1 MILVTGGR
9 GFIGAHT
16 VRALLDLGER
26 CVLGQR
32 AAGPPPALVSERE
45 VRDGRAVV
53 EPMDCTDPGSVL
65 AVGRRHRVTG
75 IVHLA
80 AAGMGASAPL
90 DELSANTAGL
100 FTVLR
105 AAREWGVGRVV
116 VASTIGVYAGVAG
129 PALREDTPL
138 PVASPHPIPA
148 AKKIAEVVAD
158 VAASSGLDVVAAR
171 IGAIWGPLGRP
182 SSPFFAAPRLVHAAA
197 RHAAADG
204 GASVS
209 AVSPAAPGEGGTP
222 GEAAPSYAGTRSTC
236 ATRATAGGRSRSC
249 RRPRRYATAPTT
261 SAAGGPSPT
270 RRSPPPSAGPC
281 RGRHPYCFLG
291 APRERPPWTPVST
304 SPGCTRTPATP
315 PATTSTGPWPTTS
328 AGCGQATPADRH
340 ARGIM
345 PGMYGERASR
355 VPDAMLWWSTSPGS
369 GAPSGAC
376 CRTGAWT

>member
-53 EPMDCTDPGSVL
+53 ERMDCTDLGSVL

-90 DELSANTAGL
+90 DELSANAAGL

-105 AAREWGVGRVV
+105 AAREWGAGRVV
-116 VASTIGVYAGVAG
+116 VASTIGVYAGVAD
-129 PALREDTPL
+129 PALREDAPL

-148 AKKIAEVVAD
+148 GKKIAEVTAD

-204 GASVS
+204 GAST
-209 AVSPAAPGEGGTP
+209 SPAGEARATGEGGASDEAPPCYAGDAVDMCYARDCGRALALLQTTATLRHRTYNVGGGRAVANQEVAAAIGRAVP
-222 GEAAPSYAGTRSTC
+222 GAAPALLP
-236 ATRATAGGRSRSC
+236 GRS
-249 RRPRRYATAPTT
+249 P
-261 SAAGGPSPT
+261 
-270 RRSPPPSAGPC
+270 
-281 RGRHPYCFLG
+281 G
-291 APRERPPWTPVST
+291 APAVDARLDISRLRED
-304 SPGCTRTPATP
+304 
-315 PATTSTGPWPTTS
+315 TGYAAEYDLDRAVADYVGWLR
-328 AGCGQATPADRH
+328 AGNPR
-340 ARGIM
+340 
-345 PGMYGERASR
+345 
-355 VPDAMLWWSTSPGS
+355 
-369 GAPSGAC
+369 
-376 CRTGAWT
+376 

>member
-32 AAGPPPALVSERE
+32 AAGPPPALVRERE

-53 EPMDCTDPGSVL
+53 ERMDCTDLDSVL

-105 AAREWGVGRVV
+105 AAREWGAGRVV
-116 VASTIGVYAGVAG
+116 VASTIGVYAGVAD
-129 PALREDTPL
+129 PALREDAPL

-148 AKKIAEVVAD
+148 GKKIAEVVAD
-158 VAASSGLDVVAAR
+158 VAASSGLDVVATR

-182 SSPFFAAPRLVHAAA
+182 NSPFFAAPRLVHAAA

-204 GASVS
+204 GASAS
-209 AVSPAAPGEGGTP
+209 PASPAARAGEAQATGEGGVP
-222 GEAAPSYAGTRSTC
+222 GEAAPSYAGDAIDMCYARDCGRALALLQTT
-236 ATRATAGGRSRSC
+236 ATLRHRTYNVAGGRAVANQEVAAAIGRAVPGAAPAL
-249 RRPRRYATAPTT
+249 RP
-261 SAAGGPSPT
+261 G
-270 RRSPPPSAGPC
+270 RSPGVPAIDACLDISRLREDTGYAPEYDLDRAVADYVGWLRAGN
-281 RGRHPYCFLG
+281 
-291 APRERPPWTPVST
+291 PR
-304 SPGCTRTPATP
+304 
-315 PATTSTGPWPTTS
+315 
-328 AGCGQATPADRH
+328 
-340 ARGIM
+340 
-345 PGMYGERASR
+345 
-355 VPDAMLWWSTSPGS
+355 
-369 GAPSGAC
+369 
-376 CRTGAWT
+376 

>member
-32 AAGPPPALVSERE
+32 AAGPPPPLVSERE

-53 EPMDCTDPGSVL
+53 EPMDCTDLGTVL
-65 AVGRRHRVTG
+65 AAGRRHRVTG

-129 PALREDTPL
+129 PSLREDGPL
-138 PVASPHPIPA
+138 PIASPHPIPA
-148 AKKIAEVVAD
+148 GKKIAEVVAD
-158 VAASSGLDVVAAR
+158 VAASSGLDVVTAR

-197 RHAAADG
+197 RHAAAG
-204 GASVS
+204 GAS
-209 AVSPAAPGEGGTP
+209 VSPAAPGEGGTP
-222 GEAAPSYAGTRSTC
+222 GEAAPSYAGDAIDMCYARDCGRALALLQTT
-236 ATRATAGGRSRSC
+236 ATLRHRTYNVGGGR
-249 RRPRRYATAPTT
+249 AVANQEV
-261 SAAGGPSPT
+261 AAAIGRAVPEAGPVLLPG
-270 RRSPPPSAGPC
+270 RSP
-281 RGRHPYCFLG
+281 G
-291 APRERPPWTPVST
+291 APAVDACLDISRLRED
-304 SPGCTRTPATP
+304 
-315 PATTSTGPWPTTS
+315 TGYAPEYDLDRAVTDYVGWLR
-328 AGCGQATPADRH
+328 AGNR
-340 ARGIM
+340 R
-345 PGMYGERASR
+345 
-355 VPDAMLWWSTSPGS
+355 
-369 GAPSGAC
+369 
-376 CRTGAWT
+376 

>member
-75 IVHLA
+75 IVHVA
-80 AAGMGASAPL
+80 AAGIGASAPL
-90 DELSANTAGL
+90 DELSANAAGL
-100 FTVLR
+100 FAVLR

-116 VASTIGVYAGVAG
+116 VASTIGVYAGVSG
-129 PALREDTPL
+129 PALREDAPL
-138 PVASPHPIPA
+138 PIASPHPIPA
-148 AKKIAEVVAD
+148 GKKIAEVVAD

-204 GASVS
+204 GASL
-209 AVSPAAPGEGGTP
+209 SPAAPGEGGTP
-222 GEAAPSYAGTRSTC
+222 GEAAPSYAEDAIDMCYARDCGRALALLQTT
-236 ATRATAGGRSRSC
+236 ATLSHRTYNIGGGR
-249 RRPRRYATAPTT
+249 AVANHEV
-261 SAAGGPSPT
+261 AAAIGRAVPKAVPALLPG
-270 RRSPPPSAGPC
+270 RSP
-281 RGRHPYCFLG
+281 G
-291 APRERPPWTPVST
+291 APAVDACLDISRLRED
-304 SPGCTRTPATP
+304 
-315 PATTSTGPWPTTS
+315 TGYAPEYDLDRAMADYVGWLR
-328 AGCGQATPADRH
+328 AGNR
-340 ARGIM
+340 R
-345 PGMYGERASR
+345 
-355 VPDAMLWWSTSPGS
+355 
-369 GAPSGAC
+369 
-376 CRTGAWT
+376 